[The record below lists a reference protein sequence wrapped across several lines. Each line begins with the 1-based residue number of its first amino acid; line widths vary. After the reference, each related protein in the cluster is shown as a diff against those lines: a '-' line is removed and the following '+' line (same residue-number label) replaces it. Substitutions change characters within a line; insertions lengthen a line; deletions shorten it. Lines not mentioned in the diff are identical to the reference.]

1 LEVEAAMLKTII
13 AQLKVRKNE
22 LGMSYETIASLSGLG
37 IATVKRAFGGSEIS
51 ISTLEKILLT
61 LELDIFIKQ
70 KMSAK
75 KILESQVEKKA
86 RDILARVIHSSSL
99 EAQTPDKD
107 TEARLIRATIEKI
120 LKMPK
125 RAIWA

>member
-1 LEVEAAMLKTII
+1 MLRTII
-13 AQLKVRKNE
+13 TDLKNRKSE

-51 ISTLEKILLT
+51 ISTLEKILLV
-61 LELDIFIKQ
+61 LELDISMKQ
-70 KMSAK
+70 KKPSQ
-75 KILESQVEKKA
+75 KILEAQIEKKA
-86 RDILARVIHSSSL
+86 REILSRVMHSSSL

-107 TEARLIRATIEKI
+107 TQNRLMNATIERI
-120 LKMPK
+120 SKMPK